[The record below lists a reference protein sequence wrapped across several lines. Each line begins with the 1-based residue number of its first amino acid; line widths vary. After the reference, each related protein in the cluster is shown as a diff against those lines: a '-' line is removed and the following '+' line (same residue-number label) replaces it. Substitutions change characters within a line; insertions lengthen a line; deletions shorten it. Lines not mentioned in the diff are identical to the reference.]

1 MATQSEEN
9 ATKFLQA
16 YTQIDDNSLR
26 FIHSMSLKCAI
37 DLSIPD
43 IIHKYGQPMPL
54 SQLIASIPI
63 HPLKY
68 EFFKIIFLNEFVI
81 LLAKE
86 K

>member
-1 MATQSEEN
+1 MD
-9 ATKFLQA
+9 F
-16 YTQIDDNSLR
+16 DNEDHSNKPLGAQTHVLNQTFS
-26 FIHSMSLKCAI
+26 FIKSMSLKCAI
-37 DLSIPD
+37 DLCIPD
-43 IIHKYGQPMPL
+43 VVNKYGQPMPL